1 VIKNN
6 RILKTLFL
14 VFLSIQ
20 LFAQKPNS
28 LPVSNPEAQ
37 GVSSQ
42 SIIDFLDAIS
52 QSQNEFHSFMI
63 LRHGKII
70 AQGWWNPYRSDLKHT
85 MYSVSKSFTASAI
98 GFAIAEKKLSVNDK
112 VISFFPDELP
122 DTVGPYLA
130 ALRVKDL
137 LSMSVGMQPDPT
149 GEIGGNHDDWIKAF
163 FKTPIINE
171 PGTKFLYNSA
181 ASFMLS
187 AIVQKVTGKKTL
199 DYLQLKLFNP
209 LGITGLDWEVNPQ
222 GINTG
227 GWGLRLKTEDMAKFG
242 QLFLQKGMWNGKQI
256 LPQSWITEASTKKI
270 DQDPNAPQAKK
281 DSSDWLQGYCYQ
293 MWRCRN
299 NEYRGDGAFGQYIIV
314 MPDKDAVVV
323 ITSETSNMQS
333 ELNLVW
339 KYLLP
344 SFHDKPIPA
353 DNKTQAILKEK
364 IASLALPVAKAGSSV
379 VESKIS
385 GKTFAIDSVNSNL
398 KSIHFEFKNGDCW
411 LSLKTDSVTHT
422 IAFGKDKWI
431 QAETTKWG
439 PYLVSKLKGN
449 RTNISSF
456 RIAGNY
462 NWKDEKTLEL
472 TLRYIESPHTEII
485 KCIFDE
491 SNMSVDFEN
500 SFNRSDKLIY
510 KGVLAARSEGRTESY
525 TY

>member
-1 VIKNN
+1 M
-6 RILKTLFL
+6 KTIFL

-20 LFAQKPNS
+20 LFAQKPTS
-28 LPVSNPEAQ
+28 LPVSTPEAQ
-37 GVSSQ
+37 GVSSRA
-42 SIIDFLDAIS
+42 IIDFLDGIS

-85 MYSVSKSFTASAI
+85 MYSVSKSFTATAI

-122 DTVGPYLA
+122 DTVSPYLA
-130 ALRVKDL
+130 TLRVKDL
-137 LSMSVGMQPDPT
+137 LSMSVGMAPDPT
-149 GEIGGNHDDWIKAF
+149 GEIAANHDDWIKAF

-187 AIVQKVTGKKTL
+187 AIVQKVTGEKTL
-199 DYLQLKLFNP
+199 DYLQIKLFNP
-209 LGITGLDWEVNPQ
+209 LGIQGLDWEVNPQ

-256 LPQSWITEASTKKI
+256 LPQEWVTEASTKKI
-270 DQDPNAPQAKK
+270 DQDPSAPQARK

-314 MPDKDAVVV
+314 LPDKDAVIIV
-323 ITSETSNMQS
+323 TSETTNMQS

-339 KYLLP
+339 KHLLP
-344 SFHDKPIPA
+344 AFQNKALPA
-353 DNKTQAILKEK
+353 DNKTLGKLKEK
-364 IASLALPVAKAGSSV
+364 IASLALPITKAGSSAM
-379 VESKIS
+379 ESKIS
-385 GKTFAIDSVNSNL
+385 GKTFVIDSADSHL
-398 KSIHFEFKNGDCW
+398 KSIEFEFKDGDCY
-411 LSLKTDSVTHT
+411 LSLKTDSVTHAL
-422 IAFGKDKWI
+422 AFGKDKWI
-431 QAETTKWG
+431 RGETTKWG
-439 PYLVSKLKGN
+439 PYLVSRAKAN
-449 RTNISSF
+449 RSVISSYK
-456 RIAGNY
+456 IAGSY
-462 NWKDEKTLEL
+462 DWKDEKTLEL
-472 TLRYIESPHTEII
+472 TLRYIESPHTEIF

-491 SNMSVDFEN
+491 GKMSIDFEN
-500 SFNRSDKLIY
+500 SFNKAEKVIY
-510 KGVLAARSEGRTESY
+510 KGILASNTESEPEY
-525 TY
+525 LVYANKHK